1 MLILN
6 IMKNKIILITIGLI
20 ISNSAFSQIT
30 STSPKNADINYSS
43 TTAVQSGSIK
53 LIDNQ
58 GTIKYLQVK
67 NGITSLTNAS
77 ALAGGETVTTLSL
90 GGVLSTNTFID
101 ASASGVVFGLKG
113 SDQETGNAA
122 TSSTLNTSGY
132 TLAVFDEATG
142 EIKKLLV
149 SALDVVGASDTFVVA
164 ATPSSSYTVAV
175 TGLSLTS
182 GKTFVFRNGV
192 KLTASGTPPD
202 YTTSGSTV
210 TIDTSIPLFTGDVI
224 EVQYI
229 N

>member
-1 MLILN
+1 
-6 IMKNKIILITIGLI
+6 MKNKIILITICLI
-20 ISNSAFSQIT
+20 VGNSAFSQIT
-30 STSPKNADINYSS
+30 NTSVKDTEVDYSS
-43 TTAVQSGSIK
+43 ATAVQSGSIK

-77 ALAGGETVTTLSL
+77 ASAGNETVTTLSL
-90 GGVLSTNTFID
+90 GGVLSTDTFID
-101 ASASGVVFGLKG
+101 ASGVVFGLKG

-132 TLAVFDEATG
+132 TLVVFDEATG

-149 SALDVVGASDTFVVA
+149 SALDVVGASDRFVVA
-164 ATPSSSYTVAV
+164 ATPSTTYTVAIA
-175 TGLSLTS
+175 GLSLTP

-192 KLTASGTPPD
+192 KLTASGTTPD

-210 TIDTSIPLFTGDVI
+210 TIDTSIPLFSGDII

>member
-1 MLILN
+1 
-6 IMKNKIILITIGLI
+6 MKNKIILITICLI
-20 ISNSAFSQIT
+20 VGNSAFSQIT
-30 STSPKNADINYSS
+30 NTSVKDTEVDYSS
-43 TTAVQSGSIK
+43 ATAVQSGSIK

-77 ALAGGETVTTLSL
+77 ASAGNETVTTLSL
-90 GGVLSTNTFID
+90 GGVLSTDTFID
-101 ASASGVVFGLKG
+101 ASGVVFGLKG

-149 SALDVVGASDTFVVA
+149 SALDVVGASDRFVVA
-164 ATPSSSYTVAV
+164 ATPLTTYTVAIA
-175 TGLSLTS
+175 GLSLTL

-192 KLTASGTPPD
+192 KLTASGTTPD

-210 TIDTSIPLFTGDVI
+210 TIDTSIPLFSGDII

>member
-1 MLILN
+1 
-6 IMKNKIILITIGLI
+6 MKNKIILITICLI
-20 ISNSAFSQIT
+20 VGNSAFSQIT
-30 STSPKNADINYSS
+30 NTSVKDTEINYSS

-77 ALAGGETVTTLSL
+77 ASAGNETVTTLSL
-90 GGVLSTNTFID
+90 GGVLSTDTFID
-101 ASASGVVFGLKG
+101 ASGVVFGLKG

-132 TLAVFDEATG
+132 TLVVFDEATG

-149 SALDVVGASDTFVVA
+149 SALDVVGASDRFVVA
-164 ATPSSSYTVAV
+164 ATPSTTYTVAIA
-175 TGLSLTS
+175 GLSLTP

-192 KLTASGTPPD
+192 KLTANGSPPD

-210 TIDTSIPLFTGDVI
+210 TIDTSIPLFSGDII

>member
-1 MLILN
+1 
-6 IMKNKIILITIGLI
+6 MKNKIILITICLI
-20 ISNSAFSQIT
+20 VGNSAFSQIT
-30 STSPKNADINYSS
+30 NTSVKDTEVDYSS
-43 TTAVQSGSIK
+43 ATAVQSGSIK

-77 ALAGGETVTTLSL
+77 ASAGNETVTTLSL
-90 GGVLSTNTFID
+90 GGVLSTDTFID
-101 ASASGVVFGLKG
+101 ASGVVFGLKG

-164 ATPSSSYTVAV
+164 ATPLTTYTVAIA
-175 TGLSLTS
+175 GLSLTP

-192 KLTASGTPPD
+192 KLTASGTTPD
-202 YTTSGSTV
+202 YTTSGSSV
-210 TIDTSIPLFTGDVI
+210 IIDASVPLFSGDII